1 MGKILYNK
9 NGVCIKCEFGDIA
22 LYTKDIMV
30 FKPDTPENR
39 KAIFDIAGV
48 KEI

>member
-1 MGKILYNK
+1 MGKVLYNK
-9 NGVCIKCEFGDIA
+9 NGIIIKAEFNDIA

-39 KAIFDIAGV
+39 KIIFDIAGV